1 MCRASQNAVLNV
13 GILPSEGAM
22 RTTAIVALFSLLA
35 AAPAVAQSL
44 GGSPVSYGADIGLF
58 APFESGASSSFTG
71 RVTADVYSWSPLGLR
86 FALGFANPKMGNG
99 PFEDHF
105 NTIYLSAGLIRA
117 FREGKLHPYGHAG
130 IGIYHLSGDR
140 SGTQLGLTVGGGLEL
155 PLGMRH
161 FSATPE
167 LTCHVVSGDAPR
179 FSLALTV
186 GLHLKPE

>member
-1 MCRASQNAVLNV
+1 MYSTSQNAVLNAGTV
-13 GILPSEGAM
+13 SSEGAM
-22 RTTAIVALFSLLA
+22 RTIVIVVLLSVLA

-71 RVTADVYSWSPLGLR
+71 RVTADVYSWSPLGMR
-86 FALGFANPKMGNG
+86 FALGFANPKIGNK
-99 PFEDHF
+99 PFEDRF

-117 FREGKLHPYGHAG
+117 FSEGKLHPYGHAG
-130 IGIYHLSGDR
+130 VGIYHLSGDR

-155 PLGMRH
+155 PLGMKH
-161 FSATPE
+161 FSVTPE
-167 LTCHVVSGDAPR
+167 LTGHVVSGDAPR